1 MTIYE
6 ELVQRVSDGETF
18 YINFEK
24 RTLKIGKE
32 TIIRNGKYDEDRV
45 LYDNEELNMVQILS
59 YIEGLYN
66 NYKYSLPSE
75 RSCNKRKHYF
85 KALPIDEL
93 TDTQLMT
100 ADRREIAQAALE
112 GFVLCMILTGKFI
125 WTEDMGS
132 WFWVSKKDSDL
143 VILRSWVENKKIF

>member
-6 ELVQRVSDGETF
+6 ELIQRVSEGETF
-18 YINFEK
+18 HINFEK
-24 RTLKIGKE
+24 RTLKIGKK
-32 TIIRNGKYDEDRV
+32 TIIHNGKKYDEDRV
-45 LYDNEELNMVQILS
+45 LYDNEELTMVQILS
-59 YIEGLYN
+59 YIEGFYE

-93 TDTQLMT
+93 TDTQLVL

-112 GFVLCMILTGKFI
+112 GFVLCMILTGRFV
-125 WTEDMGS
+125 WTENMGS
-132 WFWVSKKDSDL
+132 WFWVSKKDPDL
-143 VILRSWVENKKIF
+143 VILKGWIEGK